1 MNTLL
6 SGERMRTNPAEQF
19 YDQPFVQKSNEDQER
34 KQRYYDYLLSPEWRE
49 LKRMVRARC
58 LNVCEVCG
66 VASVEATHHLTYKR
80 FGREPLS
87 DLLGVCDKCHEK
99 IHNIKNNHLIPLVFG
114 GDGVDI

>member
-6 SGERMRTNPAEQF
+6 SGERMRTNPAKKVGHF
-19 YDQPFVQKSNEDQER
+19 PNFVQKSNEEQTAR
-34 KQRYYDYLLSPEWRE
+34 QVRYNEYLLSPEWRE

-66 VASVEATHHLTYKR
+66 IASVEATHHLTYER
-80 FGREPLS
+80 FGRERLS

-99 IHNIKNNHLIPLVFG
+99 IHNIKNDHLIPLVFG
-114 GDGVDI
+114 G

>member
-6 SGERMRTNPAEQF
+6 SGERSGQNPAFEPVF
-19 YDQPFVQKSNEDQER
+19 NCPFVQKSNKER
-34 KQRYYDYLLSPEWRE
+34 MARSVRYNEYLLSPEWRE
-49 LKRMVRARC
+49 LKRMVRVRC

-66 VASVEATHHLTYKR
+66 ISEVEATHHLTYKR
-80 FGREPLS
+80 FGNERLG

-114 GDGVDI
+114 G